1 VSDAE
6 ASQDH
11 ADEQGSPE
19 APRDDYE
26 EEDEQVPASLDTS
39 AEENSAVENGVE
51 GGDHDN
57 CPGQDAENEDSDV
70 EEMFT
75 AQVSDTVVEAEDSSN
90 VGIVVEEQQETT
102 ADDDIGEDEEDKASV
117 NGSTE
122 PPEDSNEG
130 TGISVWC
137 TLKLR
142 FYDFEGTI

>member
-1 VSDAE
+1 MSDAE

-39 AEENSAVENGVE
+39 TEENSAVENGV
-51 GGDHDN
+51 GDRDHN
-57 CPGQDAENEDSDV
+57 NYVEQDAVNEDSDV
-70 EEMFT
+70 EETFT
-75 AQVSDTVVEAEDSSN
+75 AQIADTVEETENGSN
-90 VGIVVEEQQETT
+90 IGIAVEEQQETT
-102 ADDDIGEDEEDKASV
+102 ADDDNGDDEEDRTSV

-130 TGISVWC
+130 IWIAVWY
-137 TLKLR
+137 TVKLR

>member
-1 VSDAE
+1 MSDAE

-39 AEENSAVENGVE
+39 AEENSAVENGVGE
-51 GGDHDN
+51 GDHDN
-57 CPGQDAENEDSDV
+57 YVEQDAENEDSDV
-70 EEMFT
+70 EETFT
-75 AQVSDTVVEAEDSSN
+75 AQVPATVEETEDGSN
-90 VGIVVEEQQETT
+90 IGIAVEEQPEAT
-102 ADDDIGEDEEDKASV
+102 ADDNGEDEEDRASV

-130 TGISVWC
+130 I
-137 TLKLR
+137 
-142 FYDFEGTI
+142 

>member
-1 VSDAE
+1 MSDAE

-39 AEENSAVENGVE
+39 TEENSAVENGV
-51 GGDHDN
+51 GDRDHN
-57 CPGQDAENEDSDV
+57 NYVEQDAVNEDSDV
-70 EEMFT
+70 EETFT
-75 AQVSDTVVEAEDSSN
+75 AQIADTVEETENGSN
-90 VGIVVEEQQETT
+90 IGIAVEEQQETT
-102 ADDDIGEDEEDKASV
+102 ADDDNGDDEEDRTSV

-130 TGISVWC
+130 I
-137 TLKLR
+137 
-142 FYDFEGTI
+142 

>member
-39 AEENSAVENGVE
+39 TEENSAVENGV
-51 GGDHDN
+51 GDRDHN
-57 CPGQDAENEDSDV
+57 NYVEQDAVNEDSDV
-70 EEMFT
+70 EETFT
-75 AQVSDTVVEAEDSSN
+75 AQIADTVEETENGSN
-90 VGIVVEEQQETT
+90 IGIAVEEQQETT
-102 ADDDIGEDEEDKASV
+102 ADDDNGDDEEDRTSV

-130 TGISVWC
+130 I
-137 TLKLR
+137 
-142 FYDFEGTI
+142 